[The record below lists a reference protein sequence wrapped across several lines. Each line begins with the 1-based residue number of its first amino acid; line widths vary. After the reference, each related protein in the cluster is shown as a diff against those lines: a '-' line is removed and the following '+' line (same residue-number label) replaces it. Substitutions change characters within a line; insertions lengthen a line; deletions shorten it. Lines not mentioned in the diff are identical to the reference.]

1 MLLENIKVVIRI
13 KPINHRDL
21 EIQEK
26 CTLKV
31 LDQET
36 LAVIAPVEED
46 VKQSKRTYKFNWIF
60 DQVASQKDIFEKTF
74 EYQVLSLLD
83 GINVTLFSYGASGT
97 GKTHTLMKLNED
109 YGLLIRALN
118 QLYQTIH
125 NKKRKVQ
132 MKFSYLELQ
141 QEQLYDLLNNM
152 NSNLDIRDDV
162 EKGIVISGMRE
173 IDVASTQE
181 VINLIQYGK
190 RQKSTKQHEILIFT
204 NYIQDIVGSNNEIT
218 VSKFI
223 IADLAGFEKG
233 GQKSASLQVL
243 NDCISL
249 LSEAQSKSIQP
260 FIPYR
265 NSKLTKIL
273 KDSFCGNS
281 KTLIIGCVS
290 PQVTN
295 YEETIQ
301 TLEYCSMAAG
311 IFNQGTIKNLQQ
323 SNHQEDFKS
332 IYDQLKNENV
342 ELKKQLNHKPNQ
354 KTTINNN
361 EKEQTK
367 LYEENIIE
375 HFNNEQDINQSIFK
389 YQWEIEQIKFT
400 VNESQENLQ
409 RIDGI
414 DRNAADSL
422 RYQIEQDQKQVHNY
436 QEQLIKF
443 QMQASNFPIQR
454 RALEEN
460 VNQSNLSNSYK
471 LYLTNLIEKHILRLE
486 VYEIKLKEQIN
497 ELHRQQ
503 HERIMAIQRSQISL
517 RDRIIADQRKHI
529 IQHGKNQSVQHYSQ
543 IDTTTEVIDGTKAK
557 LKHYPLPKIKDH
569 YFNRE
574 AYLQRRESPKSIFSP
589 RLQAPLQLKEVKPYV
604 PKTPRSKI
612 LDTLSTP
619 ILPKPNALAK
629 APPQKIID
637 SKSMVALPLITTNRN
652 LSKFVYDWRGGGYK
666 FIDEQKKI
674 PSQRELKQIIL
685 SKQHTQQSLEKSFF
699 TTSSRSTSAKRV
711 SFKQSILLPGKV
723 HESPY
728 VKEFINKE
736 TQRKMKLKQLNQK
749 MMKATQKK

>member
-1 MLLENIKVVIRI
+1 MLLDNIKVAIRI
-13 KPINHRDL
+13 RPFNKREL
-21 EIQEK
+21 ETSDK

-31 LDQET
+31 IDQET
-36 LAVIAPVEED
+36 LVAIPPVEAET
-46 VKQSKRTYKFNWIF
+46 KQGKKTYKFNWIF
-60 DQVASQKDIFEKTF
+60 DKIASQKDIFEKTL

-118 QLYQTIH
+118 QIFQTIH
-125 NKKRKVQ
+125 NKKRKIQ
-132 MKFSYLELQ
+132 IKFSYLEFQ
-141 QEQLYDLLNNM
+141 QEQLYDLLNNT

-162 EKGIVISGMRE
+162 EKGVIINGMRE
-173 IDVASTQE
+173 IDIASTQE

-204 NYIQDIVGSNNEIT
+204 NYIQDIIGQNNEIQ

-223 IADLAGFEKG
+223 VADLAWFDKS

-249 LSEAQSKSIQP
+249 LSEAQNKKIQP

-273 KDSFCGNS
+273 KDSFGGNS
-281 KTLIIGCVS
+281 KTLIIGCIS
-290 PQVTN
+290 PSIMN
-295 YEETIQ
+295 YEESIQ
-301 TLEYCSMAAG
+301 TLEYCSLATG
-311 IFNQGTIKNLQQ
+311 IYNQGSIKNLQQ
-323 SNHQEDFKS
+323 STHQDDFKQV
-332 IYDQLKNENV
+332 YDQLINENV
-342 ELKKQLNHKPNQ
+342 ELKKLLNNKSNQ
-354 KTTINNN
+354 KPINND
-361 EKEQTK
+361 KEQTK
-367 LYEENIIE
+367 LYEENILE

-400 VNESQENLQ
+400 VNENQENLQ

-414 DRNAADSL
+414 DRKAADSL
-422 RYQIEQDQKQVHNY
+422 RYQIEQDQKQLHNY

-443 QMQASNFPIQR
+443 QKQASNFIIQR

-460 VNQSNLSNSYK
+460 VNQSNLQNSYK
-471 LYLTNLIEKHILRLE
+471 LYLINLIEKHILRLE

-503 HERIMAIQRSQISL
+503 HERIMAIQRSQINL

-557 LKHYPLPKIKDH
+557 LKHYPLPKVKDH

-574 AYLQRRESPKSIFSP
+574 AYLQRKESPKSIFSP
-589 RLQAPLQLKEVKPYV
+589 RLQTPLQLKDIKPYV
-604 PKTPRSKI
+604 PKTPHTKI
-612 LDTLSTP
+612 LENLSTP
-619 ILPKPNALAK
+619 ILPKSNPFSK

-637 SKSMVALPLITTNRN
+637 SQSMVALPLITTNRN

-666 FIDEQKKI
+666 FIEDQKKI
-674 PSQRELKQIIL
+674 PSQKELKQIIQQ
-685 SKQHTQQSLEKSFF
+685 KQHTQQSLDKSFF

-711 SFKQSILLPGKV
+711 SFKQNLLLPGKV

-736 TQRKMKLKQLNQK
+736 IQRKIKLKQLNQK
-749 MMKATQKK
+749 MMKVTQKK

>member
-1 MLLENIKVVIRI
+1 MLLENIKVAIRI
-13 KPINHRDL
+13 RPFNNRDL
-21 EIQEK
+21 EISDK
-26 CTLKV
+26 STIKV
-31 LDQET
+31 IDQET
-36 LAVIAPVEED
+36 LLAIPPVETE
-46 VKQSKRTYKFNWIF
+46 VKLVKKTYKFNWVF
-60 DQVASQKDIFEKTF
+60 DQIASQKDIFEKTL
-74 EYQVLSLLD
+74 EYQILSLLD

-97 GKTHTLMKLNED
+97 GKSHTLMKLNED

-118 QLYQTIH
+118 QLFQTIH
-125 NKKRKVQ
+125 NKKRKIQ
-132 MKFSYLELQ
+132 MKFSYIEIQ

-152 NSNLDIRDDV
+152 NGNLDIRDDI
-162 EKGIVISGMRE
+162 EKGVVINGIRE
-173 IDVASTQE
+173 IDVTSTQE

-204 NYIQDIVGSNNEIT
+204 IQIQDMIGQNNEIL

-223 IADLAGFEKG
+223 LGDLAWFDKN
-233 GQKSASLQVL
+233 GQKSGSLQVL

-249 LSEAQSKSIQP
+249 LSEAQNKQIQP

-273 KDSFCGNS
+273 KDSFGGNS

-290 PQVTN
+290 PSITN

-301 TLEYCSMAAG
+301 TLEYCQMAAG

-323 SNHQEDFKS
+323 NTHQEDFKQ
-332 IYDQLKNENV
+332 IYDQLINENA
-342 ELKKQLNHKPNQ
+342 ELKKQLNNKSNQ
-354 KTTINNN
+354 KPINN

-389 YQWEIEQIKFT
+389 YQWEVEQIKFT
-400 VNESQENLQ
+400 VNENQENLQ

-414 DRNAADSL
+414 DRKAAESL
-422 RYQIEQDQKQVHNY
+422 RYQIEQDLKQLNNY
-436 QEQLIKF
+436 QEQLTKF
-443 QMQASNFPIQR
+443 QKQASNFTIQR

-460 VNQSNLSNSYK
+460 VNQSNLSNNYK
-471 LYLTNLIEKHILRLE
+471 QYLNNLIEKHILRLE
-486 VYEIKLKEQIN
+486 VFEIKLKEQIN

-503 HERIMAIQRSQISL
+503 HERIMAIQRSQITL

-529 IQHGKNQSVQHYSQ
+529 ISHGKNQSVQHYSQ

-557 LKHYPLPKIKDH
+557 LKHYPLPKVKDH
-569 YFNRE
+569 YFNKE
-574 AYLQRRESPKSIFSP
+574 AYLQRKESPKSIFSP
-589 RLQAPLQLKEVKPYV
+589 RLQTPLQLKQKKPYI
-604 PKTPRSKI
+604 PKTPHAKI
-612 LDTLSTP
+612 IDNLSTP
-619 ILPKPNALAK
+619 ILPKSNPLAK
-629 APPQKIID
+629 APPQKLID
-637 SKSMVALPLITTNRN
+637 SQSMVALPLITTNRN

-666 FIDEQKKI
+666 FIEDQKKI
-674 PSQRELKQIIL
+674 PSQRELKKVIQ
-685 SKQHTQQSLEKSFF
+685 SKQHTQQSLDKSFF

-728 VKEFINKE
+728 VKGFINKE
-736 TQRKMKLKQLNQK
+736 IQRKMKLQQLNQK
-749 MMKATQKK
+749 MMKVTKKK

>member
-1 MLLENIKVVIRI
+1 MLLDNIKVAIRI
-13 KPINHRDL
+13 RPFNKREL
-21 EIQEK
+21 ETSDNS
-26 CTLKV
+26 TLKV
-31 LDQET
+31 IDQET
-36 LAVIAPVEED
+36 LIAIPPVEAEA
-46 VKQSKRTYKFNWIF
+46 KQGKKTYKFNWIF
-60 DQVASQKDIFEKTF
+60 DKIASQKDIFEKTL
-74 EYQVLSLLD
+74 EYQVLSVLD

-109 YGLLIRALN
+109 HGLLIRALN
-118 QLYQTIH
+118 QIFQTIH
-125 NKKRKVQ
+125 NKKRKIQ
-132 MKFSYLELQ
+132 MKFSYLEFQ

-162 EKGIVISGMRE
+162 EKGVIINGMRE
-173 IDVASTQE
+173 IDIASTQE

-204 NYIQDIVGSNNEIT
+204 NYIQDIIGQNNEIQ

-223 IADLAGFEKG
+223 VADLAWFDKS

-249 LSEAQSKSIQP
+249 LSEAQNKKIQP

-273 KDSFCGNS
+273 KDSFGGNS

-290 PQVTN
+290 PSIMN

-301 TLEYCSMAAG
+301 TLEYCSLATG
-311 IFNQGTIKNLQQ
+311 IYNQGSIKNLQQ
-323 SNHQEDFKS
+323 STHQDNFKQV
-332 IYDQLKNENV
+332 YDQLINENV
-342 ELKKQLNHKPNQ
+342 ELKKLLNNNNKSSQKP
-354 KTTINNN
+354 INND
-361 EKEQTK
+361 KEQTK
-367 LYEENIIE
+367 LYEENILE

-400 VNESQENLQ
+400 INENQENLQ

-414 DRNAADSL
+414 DRKAADSL
-422 RYQIEQDQKQVHNY
+422 RYQIEQDQKQLHNY

-443 QMQASNFPIQR
+443 QKQTSNFIIQR

-460 VNQSNLSNSYK
+460 VNQSNLQNSYK
-471 LYLTNLIEKHILRLE
+471 LYLINLIEKHILRLE

-503 HERIMAIQRSQISL
+503 HERIMAIQRSQINL

-557 LKHYPLPKIKDH
+557 LKHYPLPKVKDH

-574 AYLQRRESPKSIFSP
+574 AYLQRKESPKSIFSP
-589 RLQAPLQLKEVKPYV
+589 RLQTPLQLKDIKPYV
-604 PKTPRSKI
+604 PKTPHTNI
-612 LDTLSTP
+612 LENLSTP
-619 ILPKPNALAK
+619 ILPKSNPFQK

-637 SKSMVALPLITTNRN
+637 SQSMVALPLITTNRN

-666 FIDEQKKI
+666 FIEDQKKI
-674 PSQRELKQIIL
+674 PSQRELKHIIQ
-685 SKQHTQQSLEKSFF
+685 SKQHTQQSLDKSFF

-711 SFKQSILLPGKV
+711 SFKQNLLLPGKV

-736 TQRKMKLKQLNQK
+736 IQRKIKLKQLNQK
-749 MMKATQKK
+749 MMKVTQKK